1 MRILVY
7 VHRSRA
13 AEALA
18 LVARLHGNGNTAL
31 YRDTRGF
38 SGDIEKCDR
47 VITDDPRVANAHE
60 AVGIEAVPF
69 TSAPVEVPRDIPR
82 PVVAERPDD
91 AAPGVQVDAQ
101 GAGPIAGDY
110 HVEKRG
116 TWFSLIGPDGQKVGQ
131 SQRSEADALALIP
144 EG

>member
-1 MRILVY
+1 MRTLVY

-18 LVARLHGNGNTAL
+18 LVARLHGNGNIAL

-38 SGDIEKCDR
+38 EGDIEKCD
-47 VITDDPRVANAHE
+47 VVVTDDPNVANAHE
-60 AVGIEAVPF
+60 AVGIRVKPFAV
-69 TSAPVEVPRDIPR
+69 SAVKVPRDLPK
-82 PVVAERPDD
+82 PVTDERPDD
-91 AAPGVQVDAQ
+91 AAPGVQVDAR
-101 GAGPIAGDY
+101 GTDPVAGDY
-110 HVEKRG
+110 RVDKRG